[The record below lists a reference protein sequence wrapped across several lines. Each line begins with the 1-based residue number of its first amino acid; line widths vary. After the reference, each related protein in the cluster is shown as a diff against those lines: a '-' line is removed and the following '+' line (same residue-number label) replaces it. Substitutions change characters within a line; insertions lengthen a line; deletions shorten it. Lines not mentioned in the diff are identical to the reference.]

1 MFFAAINAKIK
12 KDWRIYTNADNFFFL
27 NNITFDNLNEFLNV
41 QENHSSSSIR
51 VVSDAIAL

>member
-1 MFFAAINAKIK
+1 MLI
-12 KDWRIYTNADNFFFL
+12 NFFFL